1 VNVTMPKKTVSKSGV
16 KLATP
21 SAPSIPHVTPPVTP
35 HGRVALLDF
44 GLCKVGLWAS
54 LIVEADGRLSVVCVS
69 LIVEADGRLSVVCVS
84 LIVEADGRLSVVCVF
99 ILNQMYLHHLHHIHR
114 IQHCDGSHTV
124 HSTQYTIPSAR

>member
-1 VNVTMPKKTVSKSGV
+1 MPKKTVSKSGV

-21 SAPSIPHVTPPVTP
+21 STPSIPHVTPPVTP

-54 LIVEADGRLSVVCVS
+54 LT
-69 LIVEADGRLSVVCVS
+69 
-84 LIVEADGRLSVVCVF
+84 VEADGRLSVVCVF

>member
-1 VNVTMPKKTVSKSGV
+1 MPKKTVSKSGV

-21 SAPSIPHVTPPVTP
+21 STPSIPHVTPQVTP

-44 GLCKVGLWAS
+44 GLCKVGLWA
-54 LIVEADGRLSVVCVS
+54 S